1 MKSRQRFRNY
11 HPLRRNQWR
20 RLIPLLLLASCVTMG
35 GLGTSGCTPLTV
47 VKTDFCTGWKPILA
61 SKADVLTDG
70 TAKQILAHDQ
80 HGVDMKCWPAPTRKS
95 GKPDSEPPAALTH

>member
-1 MKSRQRFRNY
+1 MKSRQRFRNSP
-11 HPLRRNQWR
+11 PLPRSKWR
-20 RLIPLLLLASCVTMG
+20 KLTQLLLLASCVTMG
-35 GLGTSGCTPLTV
+35 GLGTSGCTPRTV

-95 GKPDSEPPAALTH
+95 GKPDSIAPATAAH